1 MAREKKKVLTA
12 GCGCGILHKNNQAG
26 CLHPHPS
33 LSCQM
38 GQYRFVNA
46 CFRRFRVGMD
56 ESASMLFCCP
66 PCGRLVGS
74 NGYGRCF
81 TISKKDLL
89 INEEIREKE
98 VRVVDADGSQLGIMP
113 TRQAL
118 ALAID
123 KGLDLVD
130 IAPQAT
136 PNVCRIMDFGK
147 YRYEQ
152 AKREK
157 EARKNQKVVEVKEV
171 RMSMNIDTHD
181 FETKA
186 NQAIKFLS
194 GGDKVKVSVRFRGR
208 EMAHTDLGRALLER
222 FKDAC
227 AEVSSLDKPAKMEG
241 RSMVIFLLPK
251 NAK

>member
-1 MAREKKKVLTA
+1 
-12 GCGCGILHKNNQAG
+12 
-26 CLHPHPS
+26 
-33 LSCQM
+33 
-38 GQYRFVNA
+38 
-46 CFRRFRVGMD
+46 MD

-208 EMAHTDLGRALLER
+208 EMAHMHNSKYILDD
-222 FKDAC
+222 F
-227 AEVSSLDKPAKMEG
+227 AEKLADIAVVEKAPKVEG
-241 RSMVIFLLPK
+241 RSMTMFLTEK
-251 NAK
+251 R